1 MHPLGKTYDYLNIF
15 MSSDSELAQ
24 WKQLIPEAIEG
35 TVDIDRSIEK
45 NIKLYGREAAQFE
58 LPKDYPEIKTA
69 ADLLAALDNYI
80 RQSTDAIQD
89 PLAKSL
95 LSRVKNSNPLA
106 VSRQL
111 DNLAKAANPEKP

>member
-1 MHPLGKTYDYLNIF
+1 MHSLGKTYDYLNIF

-24 WKQLIPEAIEG
+24 WKQLISEAIEG

-69 ADLLAALDNYI
+69 ADLLAAMDNFI
-80 RQSTDAIQD
+80 KQSVDSIED
-89 PLAKSL
+89 PLALST
-95 LSRVKNSNPLA
+95 LSRVKNLNLLSQ
-106 VSRQL
+106 SRQL
-111 DNLAKAANPEKP
+111 DNLAKAKNPEKT

>member
-1 MHPLGKTYDYLNIF
+1 MHSLGKTYDYLNIF

-24 WKQLIPEAIEG
+24 WKQLVSEAIEG
-35 TVDIDRSIEK
+35 TVDIDRSIDK

>member
-1 MHPLGKTYDYLNIF
+1 

-24 WKQLIPEAIEG
+24 WKQLVSEAIEG
-35 TVDIDRSIEK
+35 TVDIDRSIDK

-80 RQSTDAIQD
+80 QQSTDAIQD

-95 LSRVKNSNPLA
+95 LA
-106 VSRQL
+106 
-111 DNLAKAANPEKP
+111 E